1 MKTNEG
7 ENSSVNKTRLTVSVL
22 CAALCLSLLSGCAL
36 FRQRVTE
43 LHGSIIGNTYTI
55 DIFDNFGN
63 KTLTTHG
70 QKISVEPNIIK
81 EQVFHENGGWGY
93 EQSVSSVLTINID
106 GKQMITC
113 GDTAIFYEK
122 GLEPDYDF
130 SVENIYSA
138 SSGTL
143 SELTLASGIINS
155 IKNDIGKSV
164 VIVIKSQTGAPIYAF
179 SGDSVRWEVPDD
191 LPKFT
196 RLIVDGKALYIHR
209 SNFQIIDKKLLY

>member
-1 MKTNEG
+1 M
-7 ENSSVNKTRLTVSVL
+7 NKRKWVISCFVL
-22 CAALCLSLLSGCAL
+22 LVLSLSGCAA

-70 QKISVEPNIIK
+70 KKINVEPNVVE
-81 EQVFHENGGWGY
+81 EQIYTDDGWGY
-93 EQSVSSVLTINID
+93 SETVSSVLTINID

-113 GDTAIFYEK
+113 GDTAIFYED
-122 GLEPDYDF
+122 GLSPDYNF
-130 SVENIYSA
+130 SLDQIYSEGSLA
-138 SSGTL
+138 LTENSLVSGMV
-143 SELTLASGIINS
+143 NS
-155 IKNDIGKSV
+155 IKNEFGKSV
-164 VIVIKSQTGAPIYAF
+164 VIVVKSQTGAPIYAF
-179 SGDSVRWEVPDD
+179 SGDSVRWEIPEN

-209 SNFQIIDKKLLY
+209 SNFQIIDKSLLD

>member
-1 MKTNEG
+1 M
-7 ENSSVNKTRLTVSVL
+7 NKKRIAIGII
-22 CAALCLSLLSGCAL
+22 CAALCIVLSGCAL

-70 QKISVEPNIIK
+70 QKISVEPNVIK
-81 EQVFHENGGWGY
+81 EQVFNESGGWGY
-93 EQSVSSVLTINID
+93 QQSVSSVLTINID
-106 GKQMITC
+106 GKQMTTC

-130 SVENIYSA
+130 SVENIYSE
-138 SSGTL
+138 SGGALTENTL
-143 SELTLASGIINS
+143 VSGLINS
-155 IKNDIGKSV
+155 VKNDFGKSV
-164 VIVIKSQTGAPIYAF
+164 VVVVKSQTGAPIYAF
-179 SGDSVRWEVPDD
+179 SGNSVRWEVPDD

-196 RLIVDGKALYIHR
+196 KLIVDGKALYIHR
-209 SNFQIIDKKLLY
+209 SNFQIIDKDLLD

>member
-1 MKTNEG
+1 MTKKKRVL
-7 ENSSVNKTRLTVSVL
+7 SVM
-22 CAALCLSLLSGCAL
+22 CAIMCIALLSGCAL

-63 KTLTTHG
+63 KTLSTHG
-70 QKISVEPNIIK
+70 QKISVEPNVIK
-81 EQVFHENGGWGY
+81 EQVFNENGGWGY
-93 EQSVSSVLTINID
+93 QQSLSSVLTINID

-130 SVENIYSA
+130 SVENIYSE
-138 SSGTL
+138 SNGTL
-143 SELTLASGIINS
+143 TENTLVSGLVNS
-155 IKNDIGKSV
+155 VKNDFGKSV
-164 VIVIKSQTGAPIYAF
+164 VVVVKSQTGAPIYAF
-179 SGDSVRWEVPDD
+179 SGNSVRWEVPDD

-209 SNFQIIDKKLLY
+209 SNFQIIDKSLLD